1 MPDANAAVITHFL
14 KDDLKS
20 APSHSLFPNPGLCLV
35 TSTVNTAAAFV
46 EINREMCGAMETD
59 YNGTE
64 KQQRRNKKKSSR
76 PLYITRMW
84 RRNKEILNEAVV
96 ERNG

>member
-20 APSHSLFPNPGLCLV
+20 APSRSLFPNPGLCLV

-46 EINREMCGAMETD
+46 EINREMCGA
-59 YNGTE
+59 
-64 KQQRRNKKKSSR
+64 KVSR
-76 PLYITRMW
+76 PVGKRKDRESLC
-84 RRNKEILNEAVV
+84 A
-96 ERNG
+96 